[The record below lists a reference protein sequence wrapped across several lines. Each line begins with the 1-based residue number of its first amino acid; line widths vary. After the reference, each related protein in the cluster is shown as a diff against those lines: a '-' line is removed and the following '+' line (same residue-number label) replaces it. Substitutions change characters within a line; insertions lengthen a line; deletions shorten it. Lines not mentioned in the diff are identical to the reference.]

1 MFHVKQFK
9 NMNFI
14 YLIYNYFKR
23 NDELFG
29 IWTREDDGSGLLNIF
44 GWSLKFEKNN
54 KLTTYFWENKKEV
67 SNVYF
72 WERISKNTIEI
83 SSDKENWKINYEI
96 QTYKG
101 AFHYY
106 FKLIEK
112 EKNSFFNSPEPLFK
126 RMY

>member
-1 MFHVKQFK
+1 M
-9 NMNFI
+9 
-14 YLIYNYFKR
+14 
-23 NDELFG
+23 
-29 IWTREDDGSGLLNIF
+29 
-44 GWSLKFEKNN
+44 KFEKNN

-72 WERISKNTIEI
+72 WKRISKNTIEI
-83 SSDKENWKINYEI
+83 SSDKEIWKINYEI